1 MEDLIARYMQV
12 TTRVRYLSTL
22 GIILTLIALYYF
34 LVHQG
39 LQEQLTSL
47 ETQYQ
52 MLENSLAEKSAYAAN
67 LAKYQA
73 RHEQLTLSLNTARA
87 MLPDNPDIPQFLAQ
101 LGNIGKDIG
110 LVVDRIEPKAEHS
123 VDFYAE
129 IPIAMKLHG
138 SYHDVA
144 MFIDQVGHLD
154 RIVNV
159 IDLSLVNPKLENQKV
174 INSGEFLIKTYRF
187 LTDEQVAALAE
198 KAKKDKK

>member
-12 TTRVRYLSTL
+12 ADRVRYLATL

-39 LQEQLTSL
+39 MQDQIASL
-47 ETQYQ
+47 ETEHQT
-52 MLENSLAEKSAYAAN
+52 LENTLAEKSAYAAN

-110 LVVDRIEPKAEHS
+110 LIVDRIEPKPEHS

-129 IPIAMKLHG
+129 IPIAMKVRG

-159 IDLSLVNPKLENQKV
+159 IDLSLINPKLENQKV
-174 INSGEFLIKTYRF
+174 ITAGDFLIKTYRF
-187 LTDEQVAALAE
+187 LTEEQVAALAE